1 LLIAIALTLLALSGC
16 AAIVYVVRYLRRP
29 PLYF

>member
-1 LLIAIALTLLALSGC
+1 LLIAIAVALLALSGG
-16 AAIVYVVRYLRRP
+16 AAIAYVVRYLRRP